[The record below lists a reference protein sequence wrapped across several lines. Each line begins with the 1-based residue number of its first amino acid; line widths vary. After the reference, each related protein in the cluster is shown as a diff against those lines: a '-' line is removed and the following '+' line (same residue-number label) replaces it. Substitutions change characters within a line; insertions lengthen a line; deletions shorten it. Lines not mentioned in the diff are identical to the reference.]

1 LPPEPQANGRRN
13 IAATPPS
20 INDGCH

>member
-13 IAATPPS
+13 IATTPPS
-20 INDGCH
+20 INDGCR